1 MTIANPLPQ
10 IKEPRKTRVFQDLDL
25 NFTPHPVTKDIVK
38 KFDENAIKQ
47 SLKNLILTRNYERPF
62 HSEIGSP
69 VRALMFDLVTP
80 LTALTVKRAIVDVVN
95 NFEPRVELMEVEPVI
110 SPDNNSLYVS
120 IVFKIRNTE
129 KPVTLDLLLERTR

>member
-1 MTIANPLPQ
+1 MTTPNPLAQ
-10 IKEPRKTRVFQDLDL
+10 IDRPRRTRVFQDLDL
-25 NFTPHPVTKDIVK
+25 NFTPHPVTKDIVR

-47 SLKNLILTRNYERPF
+47 SIKNLVLTRNYEKPF

-69 VRALMFDLVTP
+69 IRALMFDLITP
-80 LTALTVKRAIVDVVN
+80 LTALTVKRAIIDVIN
-95 NFEPRVELMEVEPVI
+95 NYEPRVELMEVEPVV

-129 KPVTLDLLLERTR
+129 RPVTLDLLLERTR